1 MSSQE
6 VWRTCTWA
14 AVTSYRDEGV
24 ARAGR
29 RGVRHEQRCEVV
41 TEVGERGPGDEQR
54 SGQFL
59 NSHGQL
65 VVAIVTGLEV
75 ETCRTRSCVGIRA
88 QILANSY

>member
-1 MSSQE
+1 M
-6 VWRTCTWA
+6 WRTCTWA
-14 AVTSYRDEGV
+14 AVTSYRDEGDEGV
-24 ARAGR
+24 TRAGR
-29 RGVRHEQRCEVV
+29 RGVRDEQRCEVV

-75 ETCRTRSCVGIRA
+75 DNLRESVPTVWVLGIE
-88 QILANSY
+88 LGP

>member
-1 MSSQE
+1 M
-6 VWRTCTWA
+6 WRTCTWA
-14 AVTSYRDEGV
+14 AVTSNRDEGDEGV

-29 RGVRHEQRCEVV
+29 RGVRDEQRCEVV